1 MLYPLS
7 YGQCTLRVLVRDREV
22 KPRNHKTWGT
32 TSGHDLCSRPEQI
45 SMPPAALLGAP
56 RKVKCSAAWRDRRPR
71 RRLCNGQ
78 ERKRSMASYV
88 SDVTQ
93 FLRDLKQKRPEIER
107 QQHQGRAMY
116 WDKDLD
122 LEQLRRWQE
131 ANVPQQGY
139 VYQTSTGIDQK

>member
-1 MLYPLS
+1 VQRLAP
-7 YGQCTLRVLVRDREV
+7 
-22 KPRNHKTWGT
+22 
-32 TSGHDLCSRPEQI
+32 
-45 SMPPAALLGAP
+45 AP
-56 RKVKCSAAWRDRRPR
+56 RQF
-71 RRLCNGQ
+71 NGG

-93 FLRDLKQKRPEIER
+93 FLRELKQKRPEIER
-107 QQHQGRAMY
+107 QQRQGRAMY

-139 VYQTSTGIDQK
+139 VYQTSTPVEQK